1 MSDTNV
7 IKYRSMLDSAKNRY
21 TGLLQKQA
29 ADEEAISGIKD
40 PNCEGTVS
48 IPGGDGSKPSLRNMP
63 PNGSNTSGEEDKQH
77 HIMDVTKPNGVGEGK
92 YTVPRNGDARDAAAN
107 SPTAPLD
114 KIAQLAGALSKAATS
129 EVEKSATSE
138 VEKSVTSEAEKA
150 ATAEPQM
157 PEQLN
162 DPDILSK
169 LASIG
174 AYMMGTEQGRQA
186 VQNTIAREAGIKEA
200 AAIVNAAG
208 AMLKQAA
215 AEPEF
220 TEAEM
225 KKIAAAKLA
234 HEAWLNQFKTDLEKQ
249 AYMAGAA
256 DGDAMADAV
265 EAGIDPA
272 AIEGAAAEGMTDE
285 EVMGLLQEAM
295 AQGLIS
301 EEEVNAILEA
311 AAQGDVNQSGDIG
324 PEELLAILEQAIAS
338 GEIDEATANQ
348 IAENYIAAVQ
358 GAAAEAPEAAA
369 EELPA
374 EEEVKSAAAKSTQN
388 VADLINTLYAT
399 K

>member
-7 IKYRSMLDSAKNRY
+7 IKYRSMLDSAKSRY

-92 YTVPRNGDARDAAAN
+92 YTVPRNGDARDAAAT

-114 KIAQLAGALSKAATS
+114 KIAQLAGALSQAA
-129 EVEKSATSE
+129 AP
-138 VEKSVTSEAEKA
+138 AEKA
-150 ATAEPQM
+150 ATAAPTSVEPQM
-157 PEQLN
+157 PAQLD

-215 AEPEF
+215 AAELEPQLSEDD
-220 TEAEM
+220 M

-234 HEAWLNQFKTDLEKQ
+234 HESWLNQFETDLEKQ

-265 EAGIDPA
+265 EAGVDPTAVEEA
-272 AIEGAAAEGMTDE
+272 ADAGMSDE

-311 AAQGDVNQSGDIG
+311 AAQGDADQSGDIG

-338 GEIDEATANQ
+338 GELDEATANQ
-348 IAENYIAAVQ
+348 IAENYIAAMQ
-358 GAAAEAPEAAA
+358 GGAAAPEAEAGA
-369 EELPA
+369 EVPA
-374 EEEVKSAAAKSTQN
+374 EEEVKTAAAKSTQQ
-388 VADLINTLYAT
+388 VTDLINTLYAT